1 MRSIYFYF
9 IPFLPLR
16 LLADNLGLGGRSTN
30 PPAILQRLLGP
41 TVAQNVNIGLGQVI
55 ANANGASFR
64 DATRVVVM
72 DNGFGILSNPG
83 EPTIDLL
90 DQSGYLYG
98 RSLAATLNNT
108 PAALHWWLEE
118 TKALGIESQTDVC
131 LTICNDLIP
140 ELEAQRAAE
149 LSKSRNKRKKKSSD
163 NLSKTDP
170 NNKQKSEDGEQAA
183 SADGAAQASRT
194 AGATHAPQSENS
206 DATNQ
211 SSAANDANIPDAL
224 GLNQEN
230 MEQEEQYDSDEVDE
244 EESNGNFVCLFM
256 RQILVT
262 AFQVIQNSGYKSLV
276 CFLFIQMKSM
286 MMSMTMLKKWKTKKV
301 S

>member
-1 MRSIYFYF
+1 MY
-9 IPFLPLR
+9 LHGLR
-16 LLADNLGLGGRSTN
+16 FAAGNLGLGGRSTN

-55 ANANGASFR
+55 ANANGSASFR

-149 LSKSRNKRKKKSSD
+149 LSKSRNKRKKKPSD
-163 NLSKTDP
+163 NLSKTDQS
-170 NNKQKSEDGEQAA
+170 NKQKSEDGEQNANN
-183 SADGAAQASRT
+183 DETAQASRT
-194 AGATHAPQSENS
+194 SGSTHAPQSEN
-206 DATNQ
+206 AATTNQ
-211 SSAANDANIPDAL
+211 SNAANNANISEAL
-224 GLNQEN
+224 DLNQEN
-230 MEQEEQYDSDEVDE
+230 MEQEEHYDSDEVDE
-244 EESNGNFVCLFM
+244 EESNGKCNNTLPQHSNSYGLVNISWFVLFSV
-256 RQILVT
+256 L
-262 AFQVIQNSGYKSLV
+262 L
-276 CFLFIQMKSM
+276 IQMKPM
-286 MMSMTMLKKWKTKKV
+286 TMSMTMPKKSKMKKV
-301 S
+301 SWLFFLSKLFY

>member
-1 MRSIYFYF
+1 M
-9 IPFLPLR
+9 
-16 LLADNLGLGGRSTN
+16 GGRSTN

-55 ANANGASFR
+55 ANANGSASFR

-140 ELEAQRAAE
+140 ELEAQRATE

-163 NLSKTDP
+163 NLSKTDQT
-170 NNKQKSEDGEQAA
+170 NKQKSEEGEQNTNV
-183 SADGAAQASRT
+183 DEAAQSSRT
-194 AGATHAPQSENS
+194 TASTHAPPSENT

-211 SSAANDANIPDAL
+211 TNATNTASMADAL
-224 GLNQEN
+224 DLNQEN
-230 MEQEEQYDSDEVDE
+230 MEQEEHYDSDEVDE
-244 EESNGNFVCLFM
+244 EESNGNFLFVLFCS
-256 RQILVT
+256 RESCQRHLSV
-262 AFQVIQNSGYKSLV
+262 VWSGV
-276 CFLFIQMKSM
+276 
-286 MMSMTMLKKWKTKKV
+286 
-301 S
+301 